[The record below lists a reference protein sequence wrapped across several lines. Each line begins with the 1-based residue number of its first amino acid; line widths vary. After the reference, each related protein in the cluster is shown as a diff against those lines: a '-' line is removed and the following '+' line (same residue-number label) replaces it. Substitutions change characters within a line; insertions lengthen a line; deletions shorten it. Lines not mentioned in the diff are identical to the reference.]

1 MSPSGRVEG
10 VGRKG
15 WGGAPPTDDAEAR
28 KRIIDAT
35 RAMIDERGAGR
46 TALADVAEALG
57 ITRRT
62 IYRYFTGTEDLF
74 TAVAEVSLE
83 GFVAEVGILT
93 ANLNVTDQLVEVV
106 AHIIE
111 RLPHEPLLELL
122 LDSDRTSSFSRG
134 MLTAGVIARC
144 RTMLRHTHID
154 WAAMGY
160 DDDMLDE
167 LVEFLLRNIQS
178 MIVAPTDP
186 PRTGARLRAY
196 LRRWIGPALNVT

>member
-1 MSPSGRVEG
+1 M
-10 VGRKG
+10 GRKG
-15 WGGAPPTDDAEAR
+15 WGGAPPADDAEAR

-35 RAMIDERGAGR
+35 QTMIDERGAGA
-46 TALADVAEALG
+46 TALADVADALG

-83 GFVAEVGILT
+83 GFVTDVGAMT
-93 ANLNVTDQLVEVV
+93 ANLDVTGQLVEVV

-122 LDSDRTSSFSRG
+122 LANDRTNSFSRG
-134 MLTAGVIARC
+134 MLTPDVIARC
-144 RTMLRHTHID
+144 RTMLQHTHID
-154 WAAMGY
+154 WAAIGY
-160 DDDMLDE
+160 DDATLDE
-167 LVEFLLRNIQS
+167 LIEFLLRNIQS

-186 PRTGARLRAY
+186 PRSGARLRAY
-196 LRRWIGPALNVT
+196 LRRWIGPALTVT

>member
-1 MSPSGRVEG
+1 
-10 VGRKG
+10 
-15 WGGAPPTDDAEAR
+15 
-28 KRIIDAT
+28 
-35 RAMIDERGAGR
+35 MIDERGAGA
-46 TALADVAEALG
+46 TALADVADALG

-83 GFVAEVGILT
+83 GFVTDVGAMT
-93 ANLNVTDQLVEVV
+93 ANLDVTGQLVEVV

-122 LDSDRTSSFSRG
+122 LANDTPD
-134 MLTAGVIARC
+134 VIARC

-154 WAAMGY
+154 WAAIGY
-160 DDDMLDE
+160 NDRTLDE
-167 LVEFLLRNIQS
+167 LIEFLLRNIQS

-186 PRTGARLRAY
+186 PRSGALLRAY
-196 LRRWIGPALNVT
+196 LRRWIGPALTVT

>member
-1 MSPSGRVEG
+1 M
-10 VGRKG
+10 GRKG
-15 WGGAPPTDDAEAR
+15 WGGAPPADDAEAR

-35 RAMIDERGAGR
+35 QTMIDERGAGA
-46 TALADVAEALG
+46 TALADVADALG

-83 GFVAEVGILT
+83 GFVTDVGAMT
-93 ANLNVTDQLVEVV
+93 ANLDVTGQLVEVV

-122 LDSDRTSSFSRG
+122 LANDRTNSFSRG
-134 MLTAGVIARC
+134 MLTPDVIARC

-154 WAAMGY
+154 WATIGY
-160 DDDMLDE
+160 DTDTLDE
-167 LVEFLLRNIQS
+167 LIEFLLRNIQS

-186 PRTGARLRAY
+186 PRSGARLRAY
-196 LRRWIGPALNVT
+196 LRRWIGPALKVT

>member
-1 MSPSGRVEG
+1 M
-10 VGRKG
+10 GRKG
-15 WGGAPPTDDAEAR
+15 WGGTPPVDDAEAR

-35 RAMIDERGAGR
+35 QTMIDERGAGA
-46 TALADVAEALG
+46 TALADVADALG

-83 GFVAEVGILT
+83 GFVTDVGAMT
-93 ANLNVTDQLVEVV
+93 ANLDVTGQLVEVV

-122 LDSDRTSSFSRG
+122 LANDRTNSFSRG
-134 MLTAGVIARC
+134 MLTPDVIARC

-154 WAAMGY
+154 WATIGY
-160 DDDMLDE
+160 DNDTLDE
-167 LVEFLLRNIQS
+167 LIEFLLRNIQS

-186 PRTGARLRAY
+186 PRSGARLRAY
-196 LRRWIGPALNVT
+196 LRRWIGPALKVT

>member
-1 MSPSGRVEG
+1 M
-10 VGRKG
+10 GRKG
-15 WGGAPPTDDAEAR
+15 WGGVPPADDAEAR

-46 TALADVAEALG
+46 TALADVAATLG

-62 IYRYFTGTEDLF
+62 IYRYFTGTGELF
-74 TAVAEVSLE
+74 TAVAEASLE
-83 GFVAEVGILT
+83 GFVTEVAAMT
-93 ANLNVTDQLVEVV
+93 ANLDVTDQLVEVL

-122 LDSDRTSSFSRG
+122 LANDRTNSFSRG
-134 MLTAGVIARC
+134 MLTPAVIDRC

-160 DDDMLDE
+160 DDTLLDE
-167 LVEFLLRNIQS
+167 LIEFLLRNIQS
-178 MIVAPTDP
+178 MLIAPTDP
-186 PRTGARLRAY
+186 PRSGARLRAY
-196 LRRWIGPALNVT
+196 LRRWIGPALDVT